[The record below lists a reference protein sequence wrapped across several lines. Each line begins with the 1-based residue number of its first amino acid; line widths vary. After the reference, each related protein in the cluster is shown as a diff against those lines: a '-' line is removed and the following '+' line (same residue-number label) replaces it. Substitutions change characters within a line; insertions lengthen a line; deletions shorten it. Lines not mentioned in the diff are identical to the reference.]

1 MAAADV
7 AVAADPVMAAAEDPA
22 PEGMADDEEPEVM
35 GPEAIALEVIA
46 PEAIA
51 LEVMAP
57 EAIALEV
64 IAALLEELAVLPDAV
79 VELLEPQA
87 LAARARTANPAI
99 TPDRLKVLRVV
110 TTRTSSSSGHRL
122 LAERHSRT

>member
-1 MAAADV
+1 MAAT
-7 AVAADPVMAAAEDPA
+7 EDPA
-22 PEGMADDEEPEVM
+22 PEDMAGDAEPD
-35 GPEAIALEVIA
+35 
-46 PEAIA
+46 
-51 LEVMAP
+51 VMAP
-57 EAIALEV
+57 VVMAAEALAPDVMAPAV
-64 IAALLEELAVLPDAV
+64 IAALLEELDGLPEAA